1 MLFIPFPIC
10 SIFLV
15 FAKDLKN
22 RLDSVKNF
30 AIALAFL
37 LLVPCFAFA
46 KYMAVLETLSP
57 NDLLTRQEKLY
68 LTDILRGQ
76 AVYILPAE
84 QNWTIMTRENIN
96 VMLPPGKTIEE
107 CEGSC
112 LAETR
117 HGLYHL
123 LYFYSISFYFCAKI
137 MKYYGQ
143 QDLG

>member
-1 MLFIPFPIC
+1 MKTKRAVL
-10 SIFLV
+10 
-15 FAKDLKN
+15 
-22 RLDSVKNF
+22 
-30 AIALAFL
+30 LAFL
-37 LLVPCFAFA
+37 LFFPCFVSA

-107 CEGSC
+107 
-112 LAETR
+112 
-117 HGLYHL
+117 
-123 LYFYSISFYFCAKI
+123 
-137 MKYYGQ
+137 
-143 QDLG
+143 